1 MVTGDPLTARR
12 ATRSKPFFVK
22 AILFLLVLL
31 PGFFIASNT
40 FSQSKP
46 NVVLILADDMGY
58 GDLGCYGSTTIPTPN
73 IDALARGGLKFT
85 DFHSNGVVC
94 SPTRAALLTG
104 RYQQRAGVAEVLT
117 VDPKYDELGLPTS
130 EITIAEVMK
139 RAGYATAVFGK
150 WHLGYLKKFNPVNQG
165 FDVFRGYVSGNV
177 DYQSPH
183 LDTPGRADWYSGTE
197 LEDEPGYVTDLVTQH
212 GVTFI
217 EQHAD
222 RPFFLYLAHESPH
235 YPYQGPN
242 DPAFRKPGGQ
252 NQAHSPRKD
261 EEAAYREMIVSLDEG
276 VGRIVAAINKA
287 GIEKNTL
294 IIFCS
299 DNGPTGPGSAGPW
312 RGKKGQTWE
321 GGHRVPGIFSWPGR
335 IAAGSVTNETVLT
348 MDILPTVAALASV
361 VLEKNVVLDGV
372 RLDRLLF
379 EQKPLAPRTLYWKDH
394 EDWAVRQGQWKVVSM
409 AGGKDAEPALFDLEK
424 DLAETND
431 LSKQHPEV
439 LRALVG
445 KFRTWKEEVK

>member
-1 MVTGDPLTARR
+1 MQGVLAGPSVR
-12 ATRSKPFFVK
+12 AQ
-22 AILFLLVLL
+22 
-31 PGFFIASNT
+31 
-40 FSQSKP
+40 SQP

-58 GDLGCYGSTTIPTPN
+58 GDLGCYGGTIPTPN
-73 IDALARGGLKFT
+73 IDALARGGMRFT

-104 RYQQRAGVAEVLT
+104 RYQQRAGVPEVLT
-117 VDPKYDELGLPTS
+117 VDSKYDELGLPPS
-130 EITIAEVMK
+130 ETTIAEVVK
-139 RAGYATAVFGK
+139 KAGYATAIFGK
-150 WHLGYLKKFNPVNQG
+150 WHLGYKERFNPVEQG
-165 FDVFRGYVSGNV
+165 FDEFRGYVSGNV
-177 DYQSPH
+177 DYQSH
-183 LDTPGRADWYSGTE
+183 LDTPGRQDWWSGTR
-197 LEDEPGYVTDLVTQH
+197 LDDEPGYVTDLVTRH
-212 GVTFI
+212 GVKFI
-217 EQHAD
+217 EQHASKPAK
-222 RPFFLYLAHESPH
+222 PFFLYLSHESPH

-252 NQAHSPRKD
+252 NQAHSPRQD

-276 VGRIVAAINKA
+276 VGRIVAAIKKA

-299 DNGPTGPGSAGPW
+299 DNGPTGPGSAGAL

-321 GGHRVPGIFSWPGR
+321 GGHRVPGIFNWPGR

-361 VLEKNVVLDGV
+361 ELEKNVVLDGV

-394 EDWAVRQGQWKVVSM
+394 EDWAVRQGKWKVVSM
-409 AGGKDAEPALFDLEK
+409 ASGKNPEPALFDLEK
-424 DLAETND
+424 DPKEKND
-431 LSKQHPEV
+431 LSRENPQKLRELANSFQDWKLEV
-439 LRALVG
+439 Q
-445 KFRTWKEEVK
+445 

>member
-1 MVTGDPLTARR
+1 MLGVLAGLSVR
-12 ATRSKPFFVK
+12 A
-22 AILFLLVLL
+22 
-31 PGFFIASNT
+31 
-40 FSQSKP
+40 QSHP
-46 NVVLILADDMGY
+46 NVVLILADDLGY

-73 IDALARGGLKFT
+73 IDALARGGMRFT

-104 RYQQRAGVAEVLT
+104 RYQQRAGVPEVLT
-117 VDPKYDELGLPTS
+117 VDPKYDELGLPPS
-130 EITIAEVMK
+130 ETTIAEVMK
-139 RAGYATAVFGK
+139 KAGYATAIFGK
-150 WHLGYLKKFNPVNQG
+150 WHLGYRERFNPVAQG
-165 FDVFRGYVSGNV
+165 FDEFRGYVSGNV
-177 DYQSPH
+177 DYQSH
-183 LDTPGRADWYSGTE
+183 FDTPGRQDWWSGTR
-197 LEDEPGYVTDLVTQH
+197 LDDEPGYVTDLVTRH

-217 EQHAD
+217 EQHTQK
-222 RPFFLYLAHESPH
+222 RGKPFFLYLSHESPH

-261 EEAAYREMIVSLDEG
+261 EETAYREMIVSLDEG
-276 VGRIVAAINKA
+276 VGRIVAAIKKA

-299 DNGPTGPGSAGPW
+299 DNGPTGPGSAGPL

-321 GGHRVPGIFSWPGR
+321 GGHRVPGIFYWPGR
-335 IAAGSVTNETVLT
+335 IAAGSVTNETALT
-348 MDILPTVAALASV
+348 MDILPTIAALASV
-361 VLEKNVVLDGV
+361 ALEKNVVLDGV

-409 AGGKDAEPALFDLEK
+409 ASGKNPEPALFDLEK
-424 DLAETND
+424 DPGEKND
-431 LSKQHPEV
+431 LSRENPQKLRELENSFQAWKLQV
-439 LRALVG
+439 LESG
-445 KFRTWKEEVK
+445 N